1 MSIERGN
8 AGEHTA
14 FWRRVLNKPEPVT
27 AERKPT
33 QAERFAAWSAQN
45 RQNEAK
51 GTQTRAVVEQTRRDL
66 HTPGAA
72 YKVGAERFA
81 MDGTRWKR
89 VA

>member
-1 MSIERGN
+1 MSIDRQN
-8 AGEHTA
+8 PGEHTA
-14 FWRRVLNKPEPVT
+14 FWRRVLNKPDPVT

-33 QAERFAAWSAQN
+33 QAERLAAWSAQN

-51 GTQTRAVVEQTRRDL
+51 GTQTRAIVA
-66 HTPGAA
+66 TPGVA

>member
-14 FWRRVLNKPEPVT
+14 FRRRVLNKPEPVT

-33 QAERFAAWSAQN
+33 QAERLAAWSAQN

-51 GTQTRAVVEQTRRDL
+51 GTQTRAAVA
-66 HTPGAA
+66 TPGVT

>member
-1 MSIERGN
+1 MSIDRQN
-8 AGEHTA
+8 PGEHTA

-33 QAERFAAWSAQN
+33 QAERRAAWSAQN
-45 RQNEAK
+45 RQNDAK